1 MSWETALDRQIHD
14 YLPDLKW
21 AADEPM
27 AKHTSFRIGGPAKRM
42 AFPKTREQL
51 VVLMGFLQDAGVK
64 PLLIGNGTNLLVA
77 DKGLDTVVIDTSAE
91 LSHIELTDEG
101 EIAADAGVSLAKL
114 ALFAWKNGLTG
125 LEFAHGIPGTLGGGV
140 VMNAGAYGGE
150 LKDVVTEVTALYPD
164 GVKVL
169 TPAELDFSYR
179 HSVFSA
185 GEGIVLGAKVK
196 LESGDPDAIKAKMDD
211 LMARRKASQPLE
223 LPSAGKSSAATYL
236 EDMGYYTVDN
246 VPADIIL
253 KFAEFCAQSDGRY
266 DRVALVSDIRS
277 GNGNFQ
283 GILDAM
289 ERLKQGGDICRL
301 LFVTADLETIIKRYK
316 ETRRRHPLMS
326 DGMTIEQAMH
336 REQELLRPLREHADF
351 VIDTT
356 LMPAAK
362 LRNELYGLFGD
373 KSARG
378 KLSVNVVSF
387 GFKYGIPLEADLVFD
402 VRFLPNPFYV
412 PELKHK
418 TGMDSEVYDYVFSF
432 PQTKTFIDKLEGML
446 SFLLPLYA
454 EEGKSTLVI
463 AVGCTGGHH
472 RSVSVARCIASYLTA
487 LGYPAFENHRDIT
500 RG

>member
-1 MSWETALDRQIHD
+1 
-14 YLPDLKW
+14 
-21 AADEPM
+21 
-27 AKHTSFRIGGPAKRM
+27 
-42 AFPKTREQL
+42 
-51 VVLMGFLQDAGVK
+51 
-64 PLLIGNGTNLLVA
+64 
-77 DKGLDTVVIDTSAE
+77 
-91 LSHIELTDEG
+91 
-101 EIAADAGVSLAKL
+101 
-114 ALFAWKNGLTG
+114 
-125 LEFAHGIPGTLGGGV
+125 
-140 VMNAGAYGGE
+140 
-150 LKDVVTEVTALYPD
+150 
-164 GVKVL
+164 
-169 TPAELDFSYR
+169 
-179 HSVFSA
+179 
-185 GEGIVLGAKVK
+185 
-196 LESGDPDAIKAKMDD
+196 
-211 LMARRKASQPLE
+211 
-223 LPSAGKSSAATYL
+223 
-236 EDMGYYTVDN
+236 
-246 VPADIIL
+246 
-253 KFAEFCAQSDGRY
+253 
-266 DRVALVSDIRS
+266 
-277 GNGNFQ
+277 
-283 GILDAM
+283 
-289 ERLKQGGDICRL
+289 
-301 LFVTADLETIIKRYK
+301 
-316 ETRRRHPLMS
+316 MS

-402 VRFLPNPFYV
+402 VRCLPNPFYV

>member
-169 TPAELDFSYR
+169 TPAE
-179 HSVFSA
+179 
-185 GEGIVLGAKVK
+185 VK

-223 LPSAGKSSAATYL
+223 LPSAGSTFKRPT
-236 EDMGYYTVDN
+236 GYYAG
-246 VPADIIL
+246 PLIEGCGL
-253 KFAEFCAQSDGRY
+253 KGCRVGGAE
-266 DRVALVSDIRS
+266 VSS
-277 GNGNFQ
+277 KHAG
-283 GILDAM
+283 
-289 ERLKQGGDICRL
+289 
-301 LFVTADLETIIKRYK
+301 FV
-316 ETRRRHPLMS
+316 
-326 DGMTIEQAMH
+326 
-336 REQELLRPLREHADF
+336 
-351 VIDTT
+351 
-356 LMPAAK
+356 
-362 LRNELYGLFGD
+362 
-373 KSARG
+373 
-378 KLSVNVVSF
+378 VNV
-387 GFKYGIPLEADLVFD
+387 GGATCADVLALIEKVQ
-402 VRFLPNPFYV
+402 
-412 PELKHK
+412 K
-418 TGMDSEVYDYVFSF
+418 TVYDAHGVM
-432 PQTKTFIDKLEGML
+432 LE
-446 SFLLPLYA
+446 P
-454 EEGKSTLVI
+454 EVKI
-463 AVGCTGGHH
+463 I
-472 RSVSVARCIASYLTA
+472 R
-487 LGYPAFENHRDIT
+487 
-500 RG
+500 

>member
-1 MSWETALDRQIHD
+1 MEI
-14 YLPDLKW
+14 
-21 AADEPM
+21 
-27 AKHTSFRIGGPAKRM
+27 
-42 AFPKTREQL
+42 
-51 VVLMGFLQDAGVK
+51 
-64 PLLIGNGTNLLVA
+64 LIIS
-77 DKGLDTVVIDTSAE
+77 GL
-91 LSHIELTDEG
+91 
-101 EIAADAGVSLAKL
+101 
-114 ALFAWKNGLTG
+114 
-125 LEFAHGIPGTLGGGV
+125 
-140 VMNAGAYGGE
+140 
-150 LKDVVTEVTALYPD
+150 
-164 GVKVL
+164 
-169 TPAELDFSYR
+169 
-179 HSVFSA
+179 
-185 GEGIVLGAKVK
+185 
-196 LESGDPDAIKAKMDD
+196 SG
-211 LMARRKASQPLE
+211 
-223 LPSAGKSSAATYL
+223 AGKSRAASFL
-236 EDMGYYTVDN
+236 EDMGFYIVDN
-246 VPADIIL
+246 MPAAMIL
-253 KFAEFCAQSDGRY
+253 KFAEFCAGGSQRY
-266 DRVALVSDIRS
+266 DKVALVYDVRTSNSPTELFDVLDTLKHS
-277 GNGNFQ
+277 GV
-283 GILDAM
+283 
-289 ERLKQGGDICRL
+289 CSL
-301 LFVTADLETIIKRYK
+301 LFLEAEPETIIKRYK

>member
-77 DKGLDTVVIDTSAE
+77 DNGLDTVVIDTSAE

-223 LPSAGKSSAATYL
+223 LPSAGSTFKRPEGAYAGALIDQCGLRGYAIGGAQVSQKHCGFIVNTGNATCADVLCLADTVCKIVTDETGFRL
-236 EDMGYYTVDN
+236 EKEV
-246 VPADIIL
+246 
-253 KFAEFCAQSDGRY
+253 
-266 DRVALVSDIRS
+266 RVV
-277 GNGNFQ
+277 
-283 GILDAM
+283 
-289 ERLKQGGDICRL
+289 K
-301 LFVTADLETIIKRYK
+301 
-316 ETRRRHPLMS
+316 
-326 DGMTIEQAMH
+326 
-336 REQELLRPLREHADF
+336 
-351 VIDTT
+351 
-356 LMPAAK
+356 
-362 LRNELYGLFGD
+362 
-373 KSARG
+373 
-378 KLSVNVVSF
+378 
-387 GFKYGIPLEADLVFD
+387 
-402 VRFLPNPFYV
+402 
-412 PELKHK
+412 
-418 TGMDSEVYDYVFSF
+418 
-432 PQTKTFIDKLEGML
+432 
-446 SFLLPLYA
+446 
-454 EEGKSTLVI
+454 
-463 AVGCTGGHH
+463 
-472 RSVSVARCIASYLTA
+472 
-487 LGYPAFENHRDIT
+487 
-500 RG
+500 

>member
-1 MSWETALDRQIHD
+1 MQFVIVS
-14 YLPDLKW
+14 
-21 AADEPM
+21 
-27 AKHTSFRIGGPAKRM
+27 
-42 AFPKTREQL
+42 
-51 VVLMGFLQDAGVK
+51 
-64 PLLIGNGTNLLVA
+64 
-77 DKGLDTVVIDTSAE
+77 GL
-91 LSHIELTDEG
+91 
-101 EIAADAGVSLAKL
+101 
-114 ALFAWKNGLTG
+114 
-125 LEFAHGIPGTLGGGV
+125 
-140 VMNAGAYGGE
+140 
-150 LKDVVTEVTALYPD
+150 
-164 GVKVL
+164 
-169 TPAELDFSYR
+169 
-179 HSVFSA
+179 
-185 GEGIVLGAKVK
+185 
-196 LESGDPDAIKAKMDD
+196 SG
-211 LMARRKASQPLE
+211 
-223 LPSAGKSSAATYL
+223 AGKSKAASDL
-236 EDMGYYTVDN
+236 EDFGFYCVDN
-246 VPADIIL
+246 MPAEMIPQ
-253 KFAEFCAQSDGRY
+253 FASLCLATKGRY
-266 DRVALVSDIRS
+266 EKVALVTDVRGSLTFDTLFRS
-277 GNGNFQ
+277 LDRLDEMHLNYS
-283 GILDAM
+283 ILFIEA
-289 ERLKQGGDICRL
+289 G
-301 LFVTADLETIIKRYK
+301 TETIIKRYK

-472 RSVSVARCIASYLTA
+472 RSVSVARCMASYLTA